1 MDGASC
7 FSPRGLNNGLGDGML
22 RGVCMAEYTVKH
34 TGSNTAEIAFS
45 WPQSC
50 EAGQHLHAL
59 TKVAAAKKY
68 GNSGGGDNDDG
79 EKRDS
84 ALFCPYSA
92 EKTNSYL

>member
-1 MDGASC
+1 
-7 FSPRGLNNGLGDGML
+7 
-22 RGVCMAEYTVKH
+22 MAEYTVKH

-92 EKTNSYL
+92 EKTNRLLVAAIAMLSSKGCQLICKIFLL